1 MNNNNN
7 RYCYNTEDPANIISR
22 TYGTNELINLY
33 FSDINRDEIQND
45 IQKWIYFNSYNN
57 LKIGRQSDTELKIIM
72 KSIYLTNRSKL
83 TDYRDILQQ
92 VIFLNKLVIK
102 ECCKIIKTNISQ
114 HLHYVNNLDKEWK
127 NTMNLPVNLSSKG
140 TKTLELYK

>member
-1 MNNNNN
+1 
-7 RYCYNTEDPANIISR
+7 
-22 TYGTNELINLY
+22 
-33 FSDINRDEIQND
+33 
-45 IQKWIYFNSYNN
+45 
-57 LKIGRQSDTELKIIM
+57 M

-83 TDYRDILQQ
+83 TDYRDVLQQ
-92 VIFLNKLVIK
+92 VKFLNKLVIQ

-114 HLHYVNNLDKEWK
+114 HLHYVNNLDSELK

>member
-1 MNNNNN
+1 MKNNN

-83 TDYRDILQQ
+83 TDYRDVLQQ
-92 VIFLNKLVIK
+92 VKFLNKLVIQ

-114 HLHYVNNLDKEWK
+114 HLHYVNNLDSEWK

>member
-1 MNNNNN
+1 MNNNN

-83 TDYRDILQQ
+83 TDYRDVLQQ
-92 VIFLNKLVIK
+92 VKFLNKLVIQ

-114 HLHYVNNLDKEWK
+114 HLHYVNNLDSEWK

-140 TKTLELYK
+140 TKTLESTA